1 MIKTACPSC
10 PFRVGSNIVYD
21 ADAMEA
27 LNNGFIPSCHQIVG
41 TETIFDNLIPG
52 DAICNGYIAWNCGD
66 VNFSAP
72 NIEHHD

>member
-1 MIKTACPSC
+1 MFNKHHTIACSACPFMAKSC
-10 PFRVGSNIVYD
+10 MVYD

-27 LNNGFIPSCHQIVG
+27 LNNGCIPSCHQIVG

-52 DAICNGYIAWNCGD
+52 HAICNGYTAWNCGD

-72 NIEHHD
+72 NN